1 MKKVINVVKKAAN
14 GILNRVLRTTLGQCL
29 EQYLLHTEDKSKNI
43 IKGKYQ
49 WGTYRCLGGNNMYGQ
64 PSGRRL

>member
-43 IKGKYQ
+43 IK
-49 WGTYRCLGGNNMYGQ
+49 R
-64 PSGRRL
+64 